1 LLYDSIVSMNE
12 IEFSMAL
19 LFWVDDPI
27 AQDLGCYKNE
37 EAPDCVSF
45 SSPSQDS
52 SASERTDSADTVV
65 FKRYRG
71 SHGALK
77 EENDCF
83 RF

>member
-1 LLYDSIVSMNE
+1 MNE

-52 SASERTDSADTVV
+52 A
-65 FKRYRG
+65 
-71 SHGALK
+71 HLNALTARILLFSK
-77 EENDCF
+77 GTEEAMEH
-83 RF
+83 